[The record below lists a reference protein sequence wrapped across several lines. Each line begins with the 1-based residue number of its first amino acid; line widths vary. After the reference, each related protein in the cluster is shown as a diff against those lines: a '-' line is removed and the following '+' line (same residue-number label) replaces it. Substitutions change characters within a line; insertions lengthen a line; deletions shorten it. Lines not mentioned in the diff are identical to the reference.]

1 MEIAVDVNEDA
12 LDAIEKKSNAC
23 KAGVGGETE
32 ESCALLL
39 LQKTNAE
46 AEYDS
51 AVAMVE
57 QLNSDKD
64 KLDAATAQPR
74 QWALQRRKWC
84 WRRCWFH
91 WVHGR
96 STAGMD
102 VSGGGG
108 VHDHVGGG
116 SSTAGYMVVAPAAGG
131 DAFGASDEG
140 GV

>member
-64 KLDAATAQPR
+64 KLDAATAQVAASAAAEAANSATTIVVVIAVVVIVAIVAAAIFVKNK
-74 QWALQRRKWC
+74 QTV
-84 WRRCWFH
+84 F
-91 WVHGR
+91 VH
-96 STAGMD
+96 SDM
-102 VSGGGG
+102 
-108 VHDHVGGG
+108 
-116 SSTAGYMVVAPAAGG
+116 
-131 DAFGASDEG
+131 GANSFENPN
-140 GV
+140 